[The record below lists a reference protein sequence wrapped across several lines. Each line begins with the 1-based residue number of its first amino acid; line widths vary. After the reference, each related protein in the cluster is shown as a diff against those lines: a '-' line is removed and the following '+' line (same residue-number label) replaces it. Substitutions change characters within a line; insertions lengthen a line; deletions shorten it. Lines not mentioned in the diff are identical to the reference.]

1 MRATAP
7 TSTRAAS
14 PAQAWRGFYAED
26 ALLTFEGQQVQGRQ
40 AIEAKL
46 RDLSNV
52 DSQRLSDGGVLTVVV
67 GKLGFD
73 DSAVDFTETFV
84 QTLTGNHLSLSH
96 HVFRLAFS
104 PAWRRWLWSRAAP
117 GRGRPLPPAA
127 PGRHAATAG
136 GPPAVGV
143 RGGEDPPPA
152 NRTGTRPRT
161 GAGEGPAGGVRKG
174 VRPAAM
180 DGGAGSR
187 RGRLLTRGVRGR
199 R

>member
-46 RDLSNV
+46 RDLSFTTTSRVLSNV
-52 DSQRLSDGGVLTVVV
+52 DSQPLSDGGVLTVVV
-67 GKLGFD
+67 GRLGFD

-96 HVFRLAFS
+96 HVFRLVVTTVS
-104 PAWRRWLWSRAAP
+104 
-117 GRGRPLPPAA
+117 
-127 PGRHAATAG
+127 
-136 GPPAVGV
+136 
-143 RGGEDPPPA
+143 
-152 NRTGTRPRT
+152 
-161 GAGEGPAGGVRKG
+161 
-174 VRPAAM
+174 
-180 DGGAGSR
+180 
-187 RGRLLTRGVRGR
+187 
-199 R
+199 